1 MNTAQKILLLRTGT
15 AHPFTT
21 KSALLDTVSA
31 QFPGLGRL
39 EIEEFFE
46 GVVDFGAV
54 EGEGNKLMVGNEGE
68 GAGGEDGQ
76 TATLSL
82 SSSPSPLPLLLP
94 SSTPSPVSS
103 PSESISN
110 SSHPKSHSSDDLSA
124 QKVQVQ
130 QSRSHSP
137 PQNQTPLLVP
147 ARTPS
152 GRTLRSNST
161 VNTSEPRRLR
171 SNK

>member
-54 EGEGNKLMVGNEGE
+54 EGEGNGLMVGNEGE

-76 TATLSL
+76 TTTLSL

-94 SSTPSPVSS
+94 SSTPPVSS
-103 PSESISN
+103 PSETISIS
-110 SSHPKSHSSDDLSA
+110 S
-124 QKVQVQ
+124 